1 MLQCKHHKRQ
11 FVQQC
16 DNNDSKNSNSRRCRN
31 KEEKIKENNLIRER
45 QFKMITSI
53 DITVIIVTVPD
64 ICT

>member
-1 MLQCKHHKRQ
+1 MTAKIATAAATKTQQRANNNKKKYKR
-11 FVQQC
+11 
-16 DNNDSKNSNSRRCRN
+16 
-31 KEEKIKENNLIRER
+31 NNLIRER

>member
-1 MLQCKHHKRQ
+1 MTAKIATVTTAASSKPATKTQETQAQKKYKR
-11 FVQQC
+11 
-16 DNNDSKNSNSRRCRN
+16 
-31 KEEKIKENNLIRER
+31 NNLIRER